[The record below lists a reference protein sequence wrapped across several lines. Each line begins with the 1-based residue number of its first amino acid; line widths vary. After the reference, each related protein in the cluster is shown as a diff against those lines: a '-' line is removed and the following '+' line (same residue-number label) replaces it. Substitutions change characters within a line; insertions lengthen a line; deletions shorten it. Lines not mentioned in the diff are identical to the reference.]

1 MKVRSVRPCA
11 QKGTFMRE
19 GSGVVA
25 AQGSRPRRGWQLRAN
40 GVVLAYVLAAV
51 VVLVAD
57 GLADDQRWLAVHLLL
72 LGAVTNAVVV
82 WGEYFAVA
90 LLRAAQPA
98 RGPAVARL
106 VGLNLGVVGV
116 LGGVVA
122 GLSAVTL
129 AAAALL
135 TVVVLGHLYSL
146 LRISAGAL
154 QGRFAGTVRF
164 YVAAGVALLVGIG
177 FGATIAVEPSDWPHE
192 EPFHAAHVH
201 ANVFGWIGLTVLGT
215 LFTLWPT
222 VLRTRMVDG
231 VMRAA
236 SWCLALTSVGLATA
250 VTGFAVDASGLAAAG
265 LAIYAAGVVAALRPF
280 VATWRQKPPYDAA
293 SWSMGLAVGW
303 LLVGVLVDLAMVVT
317 SSGAEQYAGR
327 LDLLVPPVIVGFV
340 GQVLLGALTYLLP
353 VVLGG
358 GPAAQRASNAVL
370 GRAWPVRVAGFNLA
384 VPMLAV
390 AEPGWVRPAGWALVV
405 AATGSF
411 LGLAAV
417 AVVRNQSGRSARRP
431 AAPPAGRRT
440 SR

>member
-1 MKVRSVRPCA
+1 
-11 QKGTFMRE
+11 MRE
-19 GSGVVA
+19 GGGTVA
-25 AQGSRPRRGWQLRAN
+25 APGSRPRRGWQLRAN
-40 GVVLAYVLAAV
+40 AVVLAYVLTAV
-51 VVLVAD
+51 VVLAAN
-57 GLADDQRWLAVHLLL
+57 GRIADQRWLTVHLLL
-72 LGAVTNAVVV
+72 LGAVTNAVVT
-82 WGEYFAVA
+82 WGEHFSVA
-90 LLRAAQPA
+90 LLRAPQPA

-116 LGGVVA
+116 LVGVVA
-122 GLSAVTL
+122 GRPVLTL

-135 TVVVLGHLYSL
+135 SVVVLGHVGSL
-146 LRISAGAL
+146 LRIRRGAL
-154 QGRFAGTVRF
+154 QGRFAGTARF

-177 FGATIAVEPSDWPHE
+177 LGATIAVEPSDWPQK

-201 ANVFGWIGLTVLGT
+201 ANVLGWIGLTVLGT

-236 SWCLALTSVGLATA
+236 SWCLVLTSVGLATA
-250 VTGFAVDASGLAAAG
+250 VTGFAVDATGLAAAG
-265 LAIYAAGVVAALRPF
+265 LALYAAGVVAALRPF

-303 LLVGVLVDLAMVVT
+303 LLVGVLVDLGMVVT
-317 SSGAEQYAGR
+317 SSDAEQYATR
-327 LDLLVPPVIVGFV
+327 LDLLVPPLVVGFV

-370 GRAWPVRVAGFNLA
+370 GRAWPVRVTAFNLA

-390 AEPGWVRPAGWALVV
+390 PEPGSVRALGWVLVV
-405 AATGSF
+405 SATLSF
-411 LGLAAV
+411 LGLAVVAV
-417 AVVRNQSGRSARRP
+417 ARNQSTRSASPP
-431 AAPPAGRRT
+431 AAPPAGRPT
-440 SR
+440 SP

>member
-1 MKVRSVRPCA
+1 
-11 QKGTFMRE
+11 MRE
-19 GSGVVA
+19 GGVGVVGP
-25 AQGSRPRRGWQLRAN
+25 GSRPRRSWQLRAN
-40 GVVLAYVLAAV
+40 AVVLAYALAAV
-51 VVLVAD
+51 VVLAAD
-57 GLADDQRWLAVHLLL
+57 GLVPDQRWLAVHLLL
-72 LGAVTNAVVV
+72 LGAVTNAVVT

-90 LLRAAQPA
+90 LLRAPQPA
-98 RGPAVARL
+98 RGPALARL

-116 LGGVVA
+116 LVGVVA
-122 GLSAVTL
+122 GLAPVTL

-135 TVVVLGHLYSL
+135 CLVVVGHVWSL
-146 LRISAGAL
+146 LRIAKGAL

-177 FGATIAVEPSDWPHE
+177 FGAAIAVEPPDWPHE

-201 ANVFGWIGLTVLGT
+201 VNVLGWIGLTVLGT

-236 SWCLALTSVGLATA
+236 AWCLALTSVGLATA
-250 VTGFAVDASGLAAAG
+250 VTGFAVDAGGLAAAG
-265 LAIYAAGVVAALRPF
+265 LALYAAGVVAALRPF

-303 LLVGVLVDLAMVVT
+303 LLVGVLVDLAMLVT
-317 SSGAEQYAGR
+317 SSDAEQYAGR
-327 LDLLVPPVIVGFV
+327 LDLLVPPLIVGFV

-358 GPAAQRASNAVL
+358 GPSAQRASNATL

-384 VPMLAV
+384 VPLLSV
-390 AEPGWVRPAGWALVV
+390 AEPGWVRTVGWVLVTV
-405 AATGSF
+405 ATVAF
-411 LGLAAV
+411 LGLAVV
-417 AVVRNQSGRSARRP
+417 AAARNQSTRSAGP
-431 AAPPAGRRT
+431 PGAPPAARPT
-440 SR
+440 SQ